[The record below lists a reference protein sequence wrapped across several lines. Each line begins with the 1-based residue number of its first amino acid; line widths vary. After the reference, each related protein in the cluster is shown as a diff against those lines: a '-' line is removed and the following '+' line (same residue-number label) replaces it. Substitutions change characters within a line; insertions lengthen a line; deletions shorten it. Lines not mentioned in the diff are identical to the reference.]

1 MRVAVARTA
10 QRVSATEL
18 RDHFKDCLKK
28 AKGGNVVLVENRRQ
42 EPKYIVDKIWFDN
55 LMRDVKAAMATLEIL
70 ADRKL
75 TERLLN
81 LSTTIDED
89 LRGGRLFTMEEV
101 FGKE

>member
-1 MRVAVARTA
+1 
-10 QRVSATEL
+10 
-18 RDHFKDCLKK
+18 
-28 AKGGNVVLVENRRQ
+28 
-42 EPKYIVDKIWFDN
+42 
-55 LMRDVKAAMATLEIL
+55 MATLEIL

-75 TERLLN
+75 TERLLS